1 MALALNKI
9 ILAGAGANTPGAY
22 YQSVTI
28 SATKAANTLVPAG
41 VYMFIPPTPQA
52 GTSIN
57 LQVQNPVNTWTTVS
71 ANIACVTVISDGV
84 NVRLNNT
91 DATNTVTVTALTVDG
106 GQAATGTY
114 NT

>member
-1 MALALNKI
+1 MSLALNKI

-28 SATKAANTLVPAG
+28 TATKAANTLVPAG
-41 VYMFIPPTPQA
+41 VYTVTPPTVA
-52 GTSIN
+52 AALN
-57 LQVQNPVNTWTTVS
+57 LQVQNPVGTWTTVN
-71 ANIACVTVISDGV
+71 ANLTCVTVISDGV

>member
-9 ILAGAGANTPGAY
+9 LLAGAGSNTPGAY
-22 YQSVTI
+22 LQSVTI
-28 SATKAANTLVPAG
+28 TATKGANTLVPAG
-41 VYMFIPPTPQA
+41 VYILVPPSAA
-52 GTSIN
+52 GNTSVT
-57 LQVQNPVNTWTTVS
+57 LQVQNPVNTWTAISGITTGGV
-71 ANIACVTVISDGV
+71 VLSDGV
-84 NVRLNNT
+84 NVRLTNA